1 MAHRRPLTL
10 AGNSSITVSRSWHL
24 CAKGL
29 FTQSAFS
36 VACRKAHGESG
47 HGAARHNAYKNE
59 PVPPRPASLR

>member
-1 MAHRRPLTL
+1 MPGAHGRPLTL

-47 HGAARHNAYKNE
+47 HNAYKNE